1 MNNIKIRVWDKEESK
16 MISGDNFAFEEY
28 APLNDLFRNNS
39 KRFDFILYTGCKD
52 KNGVEIYEGDII
64 KTHENRIQTIIWED
78 NGFKREY
85 TFKRTYLGE
94 SYFETRSFDIGD
106 SSHRNWGYE
115 VIGNIYENE
124 ELLEREK

>member
-1 MNNIKIRVWDKEESK
+1 MREIKFRAWDKEENK

-64 KTHENRIQTIIWED
+64 KTHENRIQTIIWEN

-115 VIGNIYENE
+115 VIGNIYENK
-124 ELLEREK
+124 ELLEVE

>member
-16 MISGDNFAFEEY
+16 MISGDNFAFEEC

-64 KTHENRIQTIIWED
+64 KTHDNRIQTIIWEN

-124 ELLEREK
+124 KLLEREK